1 MRKHWR
7 RVPGNHVYLSP
18 LLSEDAEPI
27 AGWRNDPAL
36 TPYWDSGTNSC
47 SLEKTRDD
55 VEEMMKHGYHYAIVS
70 AEQERLLGVGSI
82 TGVSHLNQ
90 SGFLWL
96 APGDLEFW
104 TNGCGQEA
112 VGLLLEYGFHI
123 LNLYAVTVWAMHD
136 QQAKLDC
143 LQASGFREIGRRREL
158 IRSGNRRVDTVYMD
172 MLADDFARP
181 VRAYTIRLDQS

>member
-1 MRKHWR
+1 MRSHWR
-7 RVPGNHVYLSP
+7 RVPGKHVYLSP

-90 SGFLWL
+90 SGFLCSLPAIWSFGRT
-96 APGDLEFW
+96 A
-104 TNGCGQEA
+104 A
-112 VGLLLEYGFHI
+112 
-123 LNLYAVTVWAMHD
+123 
-136 QQAKLDC
+136 
-143 LQASGFREIGRRREL
+143 GRRRPACCWNTAF
-158 IRSGNRRVDTVYMD
+158 IY
-172 MLADDFARP
+172 
-181 VRAYTIRLDQS
+181 